1 MEDGASCVSLAIICT
16 LCSVAANN
24 LVISN
29 IVDTLCATKHRQKYM
44 LILIDVR
51 CLSFASIRCDLNLW
65 REKKRRSDRDL
76 EIFRRISFFFLH
88 VTSMCSL
95 SIFFFLLFRCAK
107 NVAFPFRIVWFVC
120 MVFFFFWSL
129 WFFFLHCFL
138 LHFNIPFLKI
148 MHSAVVCLDFSLC
161 WRYFLW
167 FSYWCHCEHCER
179 WINEC
184 RYKKY

>member
-95 SIFFFLLFRCAK
+95 SIFFSSFSLCQKCCFS
-107 NVAFPFRIVWFVC
+107 FRIVWFVC
-120 MVFFFFWSL
+120 SCVWCSFFFGRSDFFFCTVFFFTLTSRSWKSCTRL
-129 WFFFLHCFL
+129 WCVLIF
-138 LHFNIPFLKI
+138 
-148 MHSAVVCLDFSLC
+148 
-161 WRYFLW
+161 RYADAI
-167 FSYWCHCEHCER
+167 SYGFHIDATVSTANAE
-179 WINEC
+179 
-184 RYKKY
+184 